1 MQSNIIIAILK
12 MRILNTR
19 KDMQLEQ
26 MQVN

>member
-26 MQVN
+26 MQDN